1 MTLFDLIIVAYLIC
15 LLGILLALIF
25 IYILIDDTRT
35 EALATL
41 YEIRNE
47 LRKLNKKR
55 GKK

>member
-1 MTLFDLIIVAYLIC
+1 MTFHDLILLTGLIC
-15 LLGILLALIF
+15 LLGMLFVLIF
-25 IYILIDDTRT
+25 IYILVDDIKT

>member
-1 MTLFDLIIVAYLIC
+1 MTFYDLILLTGLIC
-15 LLGILLALIF
+15 LLGMLFVLIF
-25 IYILIDDTRT
+25 IYILVDDIKI

-55 GKK
+55 GKN